1 MPFNISVVL
10 VVIINLLSIFIS
22 KPTYAQST
30 VRASV
35 QHATCSGQTDGAINL
50 HVNGTPP
57 YKFEWSNGATT
68 QNITTL
74 TSGNYTVKV
83 TDAKGARQKLDIS
96 VENISSLKIEKKTDK
111 PSTGLS
117 ADGLIEVSV
126 SGGMKPYTF
135 SLSNYSNL
143 KDILRVT
150 QASNTFKDLKNGKYI
165 IDVTDAK
172 GCMATLS
179 IHLK

>member
-1 MPFNISVVL
+1 MPFNISVVI
-10 VVIINLLSIFIS
+10 VVIFNLLSIFIS
-22 KPTYAQST
+22 KPTYAQCT

-35 QHATCSGQTDGAINL
+35 QHASCSGQTDGTINL
-50 HVNGTPP
+50 QVTGTPP
-57 YKFEWSNGATT
+57 YKFEWNHGANT

-83 TDAKGARQKLDIS
+83 TDAKGFKQELNIA
-96 VENISSLKIEKKTDK
+96 VENISSLRLEKRANQ
-111 PSTGLS
+111 PATGSS
-117 ADGLIEVSV
+117 ANGLIQVAV
-126 SGGMKPYTF
+126 SGGVKPYSF

-143 KDILRVT
+143 NDIQRIT
-150 QASNTFKDLKNGKYI
+150 QASNTFKGLKNGKYL